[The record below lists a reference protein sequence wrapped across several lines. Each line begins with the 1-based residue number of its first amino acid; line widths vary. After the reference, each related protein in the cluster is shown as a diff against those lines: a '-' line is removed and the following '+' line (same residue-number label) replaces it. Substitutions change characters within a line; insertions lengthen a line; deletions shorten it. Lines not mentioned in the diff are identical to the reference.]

1 MNAPLQ
7 RSQPTLKLAALTLL
21 GAMLATSSAE
31 AATKLRII
39 YSAVSGYAAS
49 YVAKD
54 QEFFAKRGLD
64 VEFVPAAHGGAIIA
78 GVVSGSVEVG
88 TPTPTVFLQA
98 IDGGLDQVAL
108 AATNVFPERTNSG
121 VIVRTGS
128 NINSAQ
134 DLIGKRVGVPGING
148 LLDVVL
154 RRWLTARGVDTR
166 RVTFVEVSFPQMSN
180 ALRAGNVDAV
190 VVVDPF
196 YSRILEQKTGN
207 LLDNYTKGLPDGTIA
222 SVLLRDQSLGARQTA
237 PRSKPSR
244 RALVEAVAFSKSN
257 PEATRESIAKLYA
270 LAAGCRRDLAD
281 PQPCSQDQP
290 SDLRFWIDVMKERGM
305 LTGSPDPAKLV
316 VPWTAD

>member
-222 SVLLRDQSLGARQTA
+222 SVYSAT
-237 PRSKPSR
+237 SR
-244 RALVEAVAFSKSN
+244 WAAANGPAVKAFQEALVEAVAFSKSN
-257 PEATRESIAKLYA
+257 PEATRESIANYTRLPPA
-270 LAAGCRRDLAD
+270 VVATLPIPNLAARI
-281 PQPCSQDQP
+281 QP

>member
-121 VIVRTGS
+121 VIVRAGS

-166 RVTFVEVSFPQMSN
+166 RVTFVEVSF
-180 ALRAGNVDAV
+180 
-190 VVVDPF
+190 
-196 YSRILEQKTGN
+196 
-207 LLDNYTKGLPDGTIA
+207 
-222 SVLLRDQSLGARQTA
+222 
-237 PRSKPSR
+237 R
-244 RALVEAVAFSKSN
+244 R
-257 PEATRESIAKLYA
+257 
-270 LAAGCRRDLAD
+270 
-281 PQPCSQDQP
+281 
-290 SDLRFWIDVMKERGM
+290 
-305 LTGSPDPAKLV
+305 
-316 VPWTAD
+316 

>member
-7 RSQPTLKLAALTLL
+7 RSQPALKLAALTLL
-21 GAMLATSSAE
+21 GAMLATSSAD

-54 QEFFAKRGLD
+54 QEFFAKRELD

-121 VIVRTGS
+121 VIARTSS
-128 NINSAQ
+128 NIKSAQ

-154 RRWLTARGVDTR
+154 RRWLTAQGVDTR

-196 YSRILEQKTGN
+196 YSRILEQKTGY

-222 SVLLRDQSLGARQTA
+222 SVYSAT
-237 PRSKPSR
+237 SR
-244 RALVEAVAFSKSN
+244 WAAANSPAVEAFQEALVEAVAFSKSD
-257 PEATRESIAKLYA
+257 PEATRESIAKYTRLPPA
-270 LAAGCRRDLAD
+270 VVATLPIPNLTARI
-281 PQPCSQDQP
+281 QP

>member
-121 VIVRTGS
+121 VIVRAGS

-222 SVLLRDQSLGARQTA
+222 SVYSAT
-237 PRSKPSR
+237 SR
-244 RALVEAVAFSKSN
+244 WAAANGPAVKAFQEALVEAVAFSKSN
-257 PEATRESIAKLYA
+257 PEATRESIAKYTRLPPA
-270 LAAGCRRDLAD
+270 VVATLPIPNLAARI
-281 PQPCSQDQP
+281 QP

>member
-54 QEFFAKRGLD
+54 QEFFAKRELD

-222 SVLLRDQSLGARQTA
+222 SVYSAT
-237 PRSKPSR
+237 SR
-244 RALVEAVAFSKSN
+244 WAAANGPAVKAFQEALVEAVAFSKSN
-257 PEATRESIAKLYA
+257 PEATRESIAKYTRLPPA
-270 LAAGCRRDLAD
+270 VVATLPIPNLAARI
-281 PQPCSQDQP
+281 QP